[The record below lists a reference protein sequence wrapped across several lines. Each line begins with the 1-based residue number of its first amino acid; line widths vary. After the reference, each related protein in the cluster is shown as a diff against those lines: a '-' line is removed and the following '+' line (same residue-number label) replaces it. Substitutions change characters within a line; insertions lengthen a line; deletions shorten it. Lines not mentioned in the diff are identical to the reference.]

1 MATDICVRV
10 GRRIRLLRGQRGLT
24 QTVLADRAEITRE
37 HLSELENGRK
47 EVGLRTLSRIADAMD
62 VGLHDFFFEIDAHHG
77 VRPSKIR
84 HPDRGRAK

>member
-10 GRRIRLLRGQRGLT
+10 GRRIRLLRSQRGLT

-47 EVGLRTLSRIADAMD
+47 EVGLRTLSRIADALE
-62 VGLHDFFFEIDAHHG
+62 VGLHDFFVEIDANSG
-77 VRPSKIR
+77 VRRSRIH
-84 HPDRGRAK
+84 HP